1 MRAVIAIAVLAVL
14 AIGLL
19 AGLWLYCRAVERD
32 IADIQSRL
40 VSEAALAEPNQPD
53 TASIIKLAPI
63 QCERVFDLRSNR
75 IAYALKG
82 EDLDGRSGR
91 RLHRRLCRQRSL
103 LDQALINLLGGLR
116 SYVPD
121 RSTSL
126 LRATKLYNHRHD

>member
-1 MRAVIAIAVLAVL
+1 MRAAIAMAVLAVL

-19 AGLWLYCRAVERD
+19 ARLWLYRRAVERD

-53 TASIIKLAPI
+53 TASAIKLAPI

-82 EDLDGRSGR
+82 EDLDGLWQRCQRIADVAAG
-91 RLHRRLCRQRSL
+91 LDKIERQTLPGPPPS
-103 LDQALINLLGGLR
+103 
-116 SYVPD
+116 P
-121 RSTSL
+121 
-126 LRATKLYNHRHD
+126 